1 MDNKLNLEQYK
12 GCFVRPDTCDKEVVA
27 EMERSYGW
35 LSVEGK
41 RVLDV
46 GANIGTFSR
55 MALNKGASFVESY
68 EPDLDNSTLAKLNA
82 PEADIKTAAL
92 ITGKEKE
99 IALYINPTSKN
110 HGNFSTTE
118 YRGREAHMVPAV
130 NFAEVLSEFK
140 PDVIK
145 MDCEGAEYD
154 LLRNPLPEFVKE
166 ISLEIHLMKKNWRNY
181 EALKLVE
188 NFSDW
193 ETVVQPKIGKQ
204 NWHTL
209 AGYRRK

>member
-1 MDNKLNLEQYK
+1 MELEHYK

-27 EMERSYGW
+27 EMKRSYGW
-35 LSVEGK
+35 LNVEGK

-55 MALNKGASFVESY
+55 MALKKGAVSVEAY
-68 EPDLDNSTLAKLNA
+68 EPDVGNATVAKLNA
-82 PEADIKTAAL
+82 PEADIRTAAL
-92 ITGKEKE
+92 ISSEEKE

-118 YRGREAHMVPAV
+118 YRGRNAHMVSAV
-130 NFAEVLSEFK
+130 NFSEVLDEFK
-140 PDVIK
+140 PQIIK

-154 LLRNPLPEFVKE
+154 LLRNPLPLDVEE
-166 ISLEIHLMKKNWRNY
+166 IALEIHLMKKHWRNF
-181 EALKLVE
+181 EAIKLVE
-188 NFSDW
+188 RFADW

-209 AGYRRK
+209 AGFRRK